1 MALIPKLL
9 DRVLKMSWWTSTRAG
24 NEPIGGIWRFL
35 GGIYTEYIRDTT
47 PANRIIAR
55 FQTIANAVNYI
66 TARNAATNNN
76 PVITTSNSSDTH
88 VGLDVQLKGDGRVK
102 LLGNQYTSSQTAEK
116 LVSLNN
122 NEIRAEYD
130 LVSGSVLA
138 DIPDDHGVRLD
149 DDEAW
154 LVDLYD
160 FETCER
166 QGYKGGI
173 SSDET
178 YYYVCIED
186 NTWIRIGLANLEKD
200 ISFPEVTGDPMDNS
214 ALAAVLN
221 LKLGEV
227 KPADLNIT
235 IVNSMFRVP
244 LIQSGDFQ
252 SNGVRLEINPVG
264 LAIPRFDIN
273 GRLYT
278 NEAALGTQVPNLGQL
293 NTLLAGKADLADGK
307 VPVSQL
313 PSYVSDVIEVATFSA
328 LPATGEA
335 SKIYVTIDTN
345 KTYRWTGSTYVEIGD
360 GGVELGETSAT
371 AYRGDRG
378 KTAYDHS
385 QMTGNPHSTSFSEIT
400 GDPMDNSALA
410 AVLNLKLEEVTPQD
424 IGLTFGAA
432 RIPARTQG
440 GDWLNQGL
448 SYGNGISSQSLVQR
462 DTQARIRIGD
472 AVDANQATT
481 LGQVTTLLEG
491 KADSVHTHTVDNITG
506 LQDELDLKLSD
517 VKPSDLNITSLAGN
531 IIPVVNVDGEWT
543 NDGVRFTNNTT
554 GLTIPYRDGAGRII
568 VAAAATT
575 EQAVSLGQL
584 NTRLTTKADL
594 VDGKVPVSQ
603 LPSYVSDVIVT
614 GDYSLLPATGEESKI
629 YVTEDE
635 NKTYRWTGSA
645 YVEIGDGGVALGE
658 TSATAYRGDRGKT
671 AYDHSQ
677 LTSGNPHNTEIDDIT
692 DLRDELD
699 SKLASVTP
707 ADLNCPIDNAENRIP
722 YFVQG
727 AWVSNGVRYVSNS
740 AIGNTL
746 LQRDGDG
753 RVYFNAAVSENQ
765 GVNLGQM
772 AEYVTDQINTIPA
785 IQYTDDSNSN
795 YKLTRTIVGSKIM
808 LEVDIFIV
816 EDLATDISFELIP
829 LDLARFFYFQS
840 IVQVAST
847 TGWTLGVN
855 GTGAS
860 ELTVSFNKLLDEA
873 NPETFAMK
881 GRQGGSPP
889 DLEGLYGASQY
900 ILNSVSRGSMN
911 TSYDSN
917 RRLVKLYTS
926 AVNMTLNTSQTKEME
941 IGYKLVIEGT
951 LLF

>member
-35 GGIYTEYIRDTT
+35 GGIHTEYIRDTT
-47 PANRIIAR
+47 SANRIIAR

-102 LLGNQYTSSQTAEK
+102 LLGNQYTPSQTAEK

-138 DIPDDHGVRLD
+138 DIPDDDGVRLD

-200 ISFPEVTGDPMDNS
+200 ISFPEV
-214 ALAAVLN
+214 
-221 LKLGEV
+221 
-227 KPADLNIT
+227 
-235 IVNSMFRVP
+235 
-244 LIQSGDFQ
+244 
-252 SNGVRLEINPVG
+252 
-264 LAIPRFDIN
+264 
-273 GRLYT
+273 
-278 NEAALGTQVPNLGQL
+278 
-293 NTLLAGKADLADGK
+293 
-307 VPVSQL
+307 
-313 PSYVSDVIEVATFSA
+313 
-328 LPATGEA
+328 
-335 SKIYVTIDTN
+335 
-345 KTYRWTGSTYVEIGD
+345 
-360 GGVELGETSAT
+360 
-371 AYRGDRG
+371 
-378 KTAYDHS
+378 
-385 QMTGNPHSTSFSEIT
+385 T

-517 VKPSDLNITSLAGN
+517 VKPSDLSITSSAGN

-677 LTSGNPHNTEIDDIT
+677 LTSGNPHNTEIDDIGG
-692 DLRDELD
+692 LRDELD
-699 SKLASVTP
+699 DKLSTVIPSDLGITDTGTNRVPYGRNAVGWGMGLRVYNTPFSDAIAQYSSGGVLKSTQGNASNDVVTIGKLTTDLASKADTVHSHIISDITGLEDELDLKLASVTP

-727 AWVSNGVRYVSNS
+727 AWVNNGVRYVSNS

-785 IQYTDDSNSN
+785 IHYTDDSNSN

-855 GTGAS
+855 GAGSS